1 MQEWTKIKRTGFL
14 PALLSGA
21 LLGAAIPAVNMAVRS
36 GLYTGLPGSPLQIL
50 LEANW
55 QLTAMI
61 NLLLLSVGACILY
74 HIEYEENAMQKM
86 RSLPVRESCLFFGKL
101 LILLL
106 MTALILAIE
115 AFFYSFC
122 AVFWFPEY
130 EALPCEL
137 LTAFG
142 RFYLSMLPAVSAALT
157 IASVFQNMWISLGT
171 HVLCIFTATMLELL
185 TAFGRFYLSMLPAV
199 SAALTIASVFQNMW
213 ISLGTHV
220 LCIFTATML
229 PGNSSVLALFP
240 FSLPFQLPSRQ
251 PWSFSSFLI
260 VTVVECTFFFLA
272 ELSYLKYRRS
282 FV

>member
-130 EALPCEL
+130 EALP
-137 LTAFG
+137 F
-142 RFYLSMLPAVSAALT
+142 
-157 IASVFQNMWISLGT
+157 
-171 HVLCIFTATMLELL
+171 ELL

-240 FSLPFQLPSRQ
+240 FSLPFQLSSRQ
-251 PWSFSSFLI
+251 PWSFSFFLI
-260 VTVVECTFFFLA
+260 VTVVECTFFLLA